1 MKTLKEKIDEAN
13 NIINELNDEANN
25 IINELNDE
33 ANNIIN
39 ELNEVNKTIY
49 STLKDFKM
57 SDNKAKIAIE
67 RMSGNNSAI
76 KKQENIINKLKA
88 PK

>member
-13 NIINELNDEANN
+13 NN
-25 IINELNDE
+25 
-33 ANNIIN
+33 IN

-57 SDNKAKIAIE
+57 SDNKAKVAIE
-67 RMSGNNSAI
+67 RMASNNSAI
-76 KKQENIINKLKA
+76 KKQENIIKKLNT